1 MVILKKNIVFFICHS
16 FQMMVRFFG
25 LAEVVERHS
34 ESFGIFPVHKTE
46 AGKADPLLQG
56 LADPFYGSDFRNWQV
71 IQPNRPQMK
80 SLGARI
86 LCIEKIRP
94 HVPYERAI
102 MAVRVSPEMVGTQ
115 FHPESDPASIRWHLH
130 HPAKKDRI
138 IEQLGHDQVP
148 ADATIG
154 RQRGCRG
161 AHAEN
166 DYPRLY

>member
-1 MVILKKNIVFFICHS
+1 
-16 FQMMVRFFG
+16 MMVRFFG

-80 SLGARI
+80 SLGAKI

-130 HPAKKDRI
+130 HPCEKGSHYRTVGMTKYRQMQRLGDNVDAVARTRKTI
-138 IEQLGHDQVP
+138 IPGFINSALRALRP
-148 ADATIG
+148 A
-154 RQRGCRG
+154 R
-161 AHAEN
+161 
-166 DYPRLY
+166 